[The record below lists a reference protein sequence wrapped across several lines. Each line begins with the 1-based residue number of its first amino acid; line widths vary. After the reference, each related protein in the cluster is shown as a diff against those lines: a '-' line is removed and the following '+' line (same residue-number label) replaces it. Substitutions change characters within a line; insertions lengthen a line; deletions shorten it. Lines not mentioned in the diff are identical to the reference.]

1 MDELNAMSDICSFF
15 YLHNSHGFKLK
26 RVCSLVIIYRDM
38 SDGSGEVRGGGG
50 EGGWERGENTQQET

>member
-1 MDELNAMSDICSFF
+1 MFIF